1 MLEEI
6 KIGARVTLPADHC
19 KKWDADDIGNDQH
32 IIIMR
37 AKRSVRINRP
47 HVNCFEM
54 VRPDG
59 RHLTYVIQEK

>member
-1 MLEEI
+1 MSKDIE
-6 KIGARVTLPADHC
+6 IGARVTLPADHC

-32 IIIMR
+32 RMIMR
-37 AKRSVRINRP
+37 AKRSVRKNRP
-47 HVNCFEM
+47 DVNCFEL